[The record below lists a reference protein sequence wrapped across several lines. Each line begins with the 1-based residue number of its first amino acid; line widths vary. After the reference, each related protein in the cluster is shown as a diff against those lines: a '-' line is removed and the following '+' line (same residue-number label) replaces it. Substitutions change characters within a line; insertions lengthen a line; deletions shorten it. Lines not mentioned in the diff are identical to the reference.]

1 MVSQAKG
8 LPAGGKNV
16 GMSATV
22 TTAVIPAAGLG
33 TRFLPATKA
42 TPKEMIPL
50 IDKPAIQYVVEE
62 AVRCGITDIVV
73 VTGRNKSSMEDH
85 FDRSPELEAHLEA
98 KGKSEQLADMVNIA
112 TLADIHYVRQG
123 EPLGLG
129 HAVSMARRHV
139 GDRPFAVML
148 GDDIMHERSGVL
160 EAMIAASEERGASVV
175 ALKEVEPAE
184 ISAYGCAAVAPVD
197 GPLVQVLDV
206 VEKPNLAEAP
216 SNLAV
221 IGRYVLTPAIFD
233 ALEAVQP
240 GAGGELQLTDAI
252 KLLMAHEAVYGWR
265 FTDGRF
271 DVGNKLDYL
280 KATIEL
286 ALERDDLGPPLR
298 RFLTELLA
306 R

>member
-1 MVSQAKG
+1 MPSG
-8 LPAGGKNV
+8 
-16 GMSATV
+16 V

-42 TPKEMIPL
+42 TPKEMLPL

-73 VTGRNKSSMEDH
+73 VTGRGKSSMEDH
-85 FDRSPELEAHLEA
+85 FDRSFELERHLEA
-98 KGKSEQLADMVNIA
+98 KGKTASLSEMVAIA
-112 TLADIHYVRQG
+112 QLADIHYVRQG

-129 HAVSMARRHV
+129 HAVSVARRHV

-148 GDDIMHERSGVL
+148 GDDIMHERSTVL
-160 EAMIAASEERGASVV
+160 AEMIATSNQRGASVL
-175 ALKEVEPAE
+175 ALKEVLPAE
-184 ISAYGCAAVAPVD
+184 ISAYGAATVEPAEGDV
-197 GPLVQVLDV
+197 VRVRDV
-206 VEKPNLAEAP
+206 VEKPAPAEAP

-221 IGRYVLTPAIFD
+221 IGRYVLTPGIFD
-233 ALEAVQP
+233 ALDRITP

-252 KLLMAHEAVYGWR
+252 KLLLEDEPVYG
-265 FTDGRF
+265 FTFKDGRF

-280 KATIEL
+280 KATVEL
-286 ALERDDLGPPLR
+286 ALEREDLGPPLR
-298 RFLTELLA
+298 RFMEELLQ